1 VLADVVTEPQLSEG
15 VTCDAGSRAACIGG
29 AMQRDGHREAIAAAG
44 FEIDTWRE
52 NSEDRFVSDRAD
64 NVTQTYGV
72 TSTSRLARRR

>member
-1 VLADVVTEPQLSEG
+1 
-15 VTCDAGSRAACIGG
+15 
-29 AMQRDGHREAIAAAG
+29 MQRDGHREAIEAAG
-44 FEIDTWRE
+44 FESWRE